1 MSKNRL
7 GPYSLGL
14 ISAIALFSIA
24 IINPAFAEVS
34 SIQTN
39 SESFFRG
46 DQIQF
51 SGTVDQ
57 GSQGLV
63 TIVIYDTL
71 EEFVMITQAL
81 INPDNTFDKTITV
94 GDKFSQH
101 GVHEATGFILNM
113 TQGAST
119 EFGVSMNGSS
129 INFEESKK
137 EEISTS
143 SDVISNEAQTN
154 PSQTQSDLLFT
165 ADFVDSSKGAQY
177 YIDRYYSEPAYK
189 SWFDRNYPGVTIE
202 QAVNGVNLSEIEKIQ
217 PLTAEPAPI
226 TTFVQQSSFPTQA
239 ITIDFVDSSKGAQY
253 YIDRYYSEPAY
264 KSWFDRNYPGVTI
277 EQAVNGIASETNPQ
291 EIIENKDKKEVE
303 NISRT
308 EESVSSIIENE
319 IIPEAE
325 ASTSNDLLSEPK
337 QEPQDNSEIA
347 QISLAV
353 AGIGILFGA
362 VYGIKRKVDD
372 NSRQISINRDIL
384 RKKIIQPIIGSNP
397 KTILQTRLA
406 KGEITLEEYEQLKS
420 KLG

>member
-24 IINPAFAEVS
+24 IINPAFGEVS

-63 TIVIYDTL
+63 TIVIYDAL

-129 INFEESKK
+129 INFDEKEK
-137 EEISTS
+137 EEISNAS
-143 SDVISNEAQTN
+143 NVVLNEAKTN
-154 PSQTQSDLLFT
+154 PSQAPSDLLFT

-177 YIDRYYSEPAYK
+177 YIDRYYGEPAYK
-189 SWFDRNYPGVTIE
+189 SWFDSNYPGVTIE
-202 QAVNGVNLSEIEKIQ
+202 QAVNS
-217 PLTAEPAPI
+217 
-226 TTFVQQSSFPTQA
+226 
-239 ITIDFVDSSKGAQY
+239 
-253 YIDRYYSEPAY
+253 
-264 KSWFDRNYPGVTI
+264 
-277 EQAVNGIASETNPQ
+277 IASETKQQ
-291 EIIENKDKKEVE
+291 EVIEIEDKKEVE

-308 EESVSSIIENE
+308 DESVSSIIENE

-325 ASTSNDLLSEPK
+325 ASTSNDLLSEPR
-337 QEPQDNSEIA
+337 QEPQDNSDIA

-353 AGIGILFGA
+353 AGLGILFGA

-384 RKKIIQPIIGSNP
+384 RRKIIQPIIGSNP
-397 KTILQTRLA
+397 KSILQTRLA
-406 KGEITLEEYEQLKS
+406 KGEITLEEYEKLKS
-420 KLG
+420 KLS